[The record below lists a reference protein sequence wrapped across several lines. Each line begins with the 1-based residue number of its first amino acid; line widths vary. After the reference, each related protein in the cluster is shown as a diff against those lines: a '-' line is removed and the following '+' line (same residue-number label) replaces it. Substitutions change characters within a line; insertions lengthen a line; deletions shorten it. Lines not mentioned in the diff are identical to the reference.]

1 MVGARY
7 KAITPLIIGG
17 AKKKSMKKHSK
28 KSMKKKHTK
37 KHAKKSMKKKHSR
50 KHSKKHARKSL
61 KRKQRGGRYTQYMS
75 NIPYT
80 PGYGIGSVSPATNA
94 LANPMPIVA
103 YNNCPKNNFKGGAL
117 KYREGATTFNPA
129 LYSKTGAVTG
139 CPGPVSNVAAAD
151 GKAGYTI
158 IQK

>member
-1 MVGARY
+1 MLKARY
-7 KAITPLIIGG
+7 SQINPIARGG
-17 AKKKSMKKHSK
+17 AKKKSMKKHAK
-28 KSMKKKHTK
+28 KSMKKQHSR
-37 KHAKKSMKKKHSR
+37 KHAKKSMKKKHAR
-50 KHSKKHARKSL
+50 KHSRKHARKSL

-80 PGYGIGSVSPATNA
+80 PGYRIGSVSPATNA

-103 YNNCPKNNFKGGAL
+103 YNNCPKNNFKGGAAC
-117 KYREGATTFNPA
+117 RVGATDFTPA

-139 CPGPVSNVAAAD
+139 CPGPASNVAAA
-151 GKAGYTI
+151 AGNAGDVI

>member
-1 MVGARY
+1 MYGARY
-7 KAITPLIIGG
+7 SDINLTARGG
-17 AKKKSMKKHSK
+17 AKKKSMKKQHSK
-28 KSMKKKHTK
+28 KHSRKSMKKHS
-37 KHAKKSMKKKHSR
+37 KKSMKKKHSR

-94 LANPMPIVA
+94 LANPMPFVA
-103 YNNCPKNNFKGGAL
+103 YNNCPKNNFKGGAA
-117 KYREGATTFNPA
+117 YRVGATDFNPA
-129 LYSKTGAVTG
+129 LYSSTGAVAG
-139 CPGPVSNVAAAD
+139 CPGPASKVAAA
-151 GKAGYTI
+151 AGNAGDAI